1 MTTLSTAVDAP
12 ERPDD
17 PSTSRLVLK
26 RSVGEGFSLGDDWRF
41 EVLDLTARFV
51 SLVVTG
57 GSRTVRWQLEVD
69 DAVQVTIDNTL
80 VCSRDSPAAFA
91 SHEVRV
97 LRVTTS
103 RATLLIHADRSLKI
117 TRHDLAPAH
126 ATAA

>member
-1 MTTLSTAVDAP
+1 MTTLSPAVDAP
-12 ERPDD
+12 ERPDH

-26 RSVGEGFSLGDDWRF
+26 RGVGEGFSLGDDWRF

-51 SLVVTG
+51 TLVVTG

-91 SHEVRV
+91 SLEVRV

-103 RATLLIHADRSLKI
+103 RATLLVHADRSLKI
-117 TRHDLAPAH
+117 TRHEGAPAD

>member
-12 ERPDD
+12 DRPHD

-41 EVLDLTARFV
+41 DVLDLTARSV
-51 SLVVTG
+51 TLVVTG
-57 GSRTVRWQLEVD
+57 ASRTVRWQVEVD
-69 DAVQVTIDNTL
+69 DALQVAIDNTL

-91 SHEVRV
+91 SVEVRV

-103 RATLLIHADRSLKI
+103 RATLLVHADRSFKI
-117 TRHDLAPAH
+117 TRRDLAPAH